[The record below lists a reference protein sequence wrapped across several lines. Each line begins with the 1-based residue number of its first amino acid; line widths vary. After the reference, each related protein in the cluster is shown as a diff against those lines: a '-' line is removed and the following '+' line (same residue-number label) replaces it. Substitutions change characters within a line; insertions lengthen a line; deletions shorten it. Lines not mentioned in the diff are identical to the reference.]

1 MLARVVFW
9 FPVRSGGFFSS
20 AHRLPLIAVAVSPA
34 ARSWLRTPRCTASG
48 AAVAQATTWKA
59 SRGDHRL
66 GCALAHHV
74 VNELRAVGG
83 DVGELRA
90 AGLAQQ
96 VEEALQ
102 GGGVAA
108 LARPHQ
114 PAGVVV
120 DDAEQVALPTAEIS
134 SIPIRRSPARRSR
147 RPAASVT
154 TRITIADTARQ
165 VTRSSTESTLNAA

>member
-1 MLARVVFW
+1 
-9 FPVRSGGFFSS
+9 
-20 AHRLPLIAVAVSPA
+20 
-34 ARSWLRTPRCTASG
+34 
-48 AAVAQATTWKA
+48 VAQATTWKA

-66 GCALAHHV
+66 GCPLAHHV
-74 VNELRAVGG
+74 VNELRTVGG

-102 GGGVAA
+102 GGGVAS

-120 DDAEQVALPTAEIS
+120 DDAEQVALPT
-134 SIPIRRSPARRSR
+134 
-147 RPAASVT
+147 
-154 TRITIADTARQ
+154 
-165 VTRSSTESTLNAA
+165 